1 MKALLF
7 FLKKKGPHFGQ
18 NSRPGDSDPYTC
30 IYWRVQMDLNLHT
43 QNIRLKVRCLSTRLR
58 EPHTHT
64 HSHTYNKSQG
74 ILSKR
79 SAEPGQTEG
88 GRRTSTGAEPVR
100 QLPTFF
106 VSSVHGHPTSALA
119 KVTST
124 RSICCSYF
132 WATCRPLFTSD
143 ASANCSPKYLLV
155 TLKYCGRHHGC
166 SSRVWSHISQGMME
180 IKLRWMRMIVSGL
193 WGGNSRWHH
202 SVDHPGPDFLYF
214 HFFLCLCICQV
225 TTWCNCV
232 FVYVCSCIF
241 HLCVFLLVSHEMYL
255 FFRPHWVGG
264 CVFVFVDTGC
274 L

>member
-1 MKALLF
+1 M
-7 FLKKKGPHFGQ
+7 
-18 NSRPGDSDPYTC
+18 
-30 IYWRVQMDLNLHT
+30 
-43 QNIRLKVRCLSTRLR
+43 
-58 EPHTHT
+58 
-64 HSHTYNKSQG
+64 
-74 ILSKR
+74 
-79 SAEPGQTEG
+79 
-88 GRRTSTGAEPVR
+88 R

-155 TLKYCGRHHGC
+155 TLKYCGRHHSSG
-166 SSRVWSHISQGMME
+166 SRVWSHISHGMME

-202 SVDHPGPDFLYF
+202 SVDHPRPYFLYF

-241 HLCVFLLVSHEMYL
+241 HICVFLLVSHEMYL
-255 FFRPHWVGG
+255 FFRPHWAGG
-264 CVFVFVDTGC
+264 CVIVFVDIFLSLCFCISLYWCKCQVAPWCRPPWAGGNTEVTARSRRQCWSCSWWGLC
-274 L
+274 GF